1 MIEMHGIYEWQTSVM
16 NGYGVLNFS
25 GGTVLSF
32 HYCSYMRPFAE
43 GISGQFVQ
51 LLIT

>member
-1 MIEMHGIYEWQTSVM
+1 MIEMHGIYERELSVM
-16 NGYGVLNFS
+16 NGYGIRNIS
-25 GGTVLSF
+25 GSSVLSF
-32 HYCSYMRPFAE
+32 HYCSYMSPFAE